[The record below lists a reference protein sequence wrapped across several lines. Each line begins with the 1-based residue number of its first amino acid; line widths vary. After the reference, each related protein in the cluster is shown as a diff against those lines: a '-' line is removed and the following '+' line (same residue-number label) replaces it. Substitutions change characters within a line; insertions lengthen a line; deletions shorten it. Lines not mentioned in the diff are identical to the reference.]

1 MLVTT
6 LKIFASVAFL
16 LTGHLAPCFGDVVSF
31 HRVLANYTSHKHL
44 GKSPN
49 LTSDDQMQRS
59 PATWPSP
66 SESEA
71 FLPYIK
77 YTKFFRLYAQIMPE
91 HAILF
96 TLVFKNYFLHLPDKL
111 VYIF

>member
-1 MLVTT
+1 MFVKTVM
-6 LKIFASVAFL
+6 IFASIAFL
-16 LTGHLAPCFGDVVSF
+16 LTGHFAPCNGDVVSF

-77 YTKFFRLYAQIMPE
+77 YTKFLGIMP
-91 HAILF
+91 
-96 TLVFKNYFLHLPDKL
+96 KSCQSMPYYLHWCL
-111 VYIF
+111 